1 MKGKNPDVV
10 YMIMGCYYEKD
21 KMCEWIQEISLSKRK
36 CEAIRKQL
44 NEKLK
49 EDIERGGEI
58 AHKYLKSRK
67 DVEWNKRQFAM
78 GYMDEDEYIFFH
90 LYYYK
95 KQLPFKIQTVK
106 LT

>member
-1 MKGKNPDVV
+1 MKEKIPDVA
-10 YMIMGCYYEKD
+10 YMIMGYYYEKD
-21 KMCEWIQEISLSKRK
+21 KIHKWIQEISLSKRK
-36 CEAIRKQL
+36 CEAIMKQL
-44 NEKLK
+44 NQKLK

-58 AHKYLKSRK
+58 AHKYLESRK

>member
-1 MKGKNPDVV
+1 MDIKKTV
-10 YMIMGCYYEKD
+10 MHYEQSDEYPLNYIIVEKLSD
-21 KMCEWIQEISLSKRK
+21 AEI
-36 CEAIRKQL
+36 
-44 NEKLK
+44 NKLK